1 MKKKSNDLRDK
12 IKKINSIKNNLEKLN
27 EGRKVF
33 TEVLKDDELY
43 IIGLPET
50 TKEDI
55 EGGRVKAYI
64 QRDPSGTSKYYFK
77 IFNDETTAKDF
88 ARKIGAVLEDGTEI
102 VIKEN
107 SKEVLAQ
114 LRDAFMLIGIDGV
127 LLDDG
132 VNWITISTEELLRIA
147 YVDVLNIPQ
156 NYNVDFVNTVRAV
169 HDINKKNFRLV
180 APIKH
185 YEGITKSDFLE
196 GKSSLFPLNNE
207 IIIIEYY
214 DKYKVEDIF
223 KDKVYWLDM
232 DIKMFY
238 KIIEKASE
246 EKYEKIN
253 IVYNGMQASSMP
265 RDILNLLK
273 LFKID

>member
-1 MKKKSNDLRDK
+1 MKKRLNDLRNKMK
-12 IKKINSIKNNLEKLN
+12 IINSIQNNLEKLN

-50 TKEDI
+50 TKEELEI
-55 EGGRVKAYI
+55 GRAKAYI
-64 QRDPSGTSKYYFK
+64 QKDPNGTSKYYFK
-77 IFNDETTAKDF
+77 VFNDETTAKDF

-114 LRDAFMLIGIDGV
+114 LRDAFILMGIDGV

-132 VNWITISTEELLRIA
+132 INWITISTEEFLRIA
-147 YVDVLNIPQ
+147 YIDVLNIPQ

-196 GKSSLFPLNNE
+196 EKSNLFPLNNE

-214 DKYKVEDIF
+214 DKYKVENIF
-223 KDKVYWLDM
+223 KEKVYWLDM
-232 DIKMFY
+232 DIKMFC
-238 KIIEKASE
+238 KVIQKANK
-246 EKYEKIN
+246 EKYEKVN
-253 IVYNGMQASSMP
+253 IVYNGIQASSMP
-265 RDILNLLK
+265 KDILNLLNVLK
-273 LFKID
+273 VD